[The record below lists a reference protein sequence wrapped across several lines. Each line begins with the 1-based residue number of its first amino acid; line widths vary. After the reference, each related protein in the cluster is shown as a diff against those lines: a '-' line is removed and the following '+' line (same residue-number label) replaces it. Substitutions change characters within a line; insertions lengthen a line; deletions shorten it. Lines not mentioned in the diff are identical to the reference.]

1 MHLLNQIY
9 LTLTT
14 LYCSKLLSL
23 INQKKVKIKKQAIF
37 AEVSEKEFIRGRYQ
51 LLKAIIWSVLHYICV
66 KYRWIPS
73 LPRQRRRHSI
83 WYARECKNST
93 SGKLC
98 KIGCQLVL
106 FTNRKSHVG
115 FWLVPE
121 SLTVNGVMTA
131 DPRYICSS
139 WASYFLCQGG

>member
-51 LLKAIIWSVLHYICV
+51 LLKAII
-66 KYRWIPS
+66 
-73 LPRQRRRHSI
+73 
-83 WYARECKNST
+83 
-93 SGKLC
+93 
-98 KIGCQLVL
+98 
-106 FTNRKSHVG
+106 
-115 FWLVPE
+115 
-121 SLTVNGVMTA
+121 
-131 DPRYICSS
+131 
-139 WASYFLCQGG
+139 